1 MKLSSTALLAL
12 AISSVTAT
20 AYAET
25 QSQAFTPVTVKEKS
39 AQSEAT
45 GFVEGQ
51 SITGSTRNWYANEQ
65 LKRGS
70 KFSYQKNGSPTPTDR
85 RINWVQGTII
95 KYNSGFTEGTVGFST
110 EVAAYNAIAL
120 DRDRKDLASAN
131 GGAPEPGRGGRG
143 NNRTLTENGGDAV
156 DQWSKLGLANV
167 KARVS
172 NTTLT
177 AGRQNFSSPQV
188 DVIGNRP
195 LPSSFEGVSLHSEEL
210 ENLSFDIGTFDR
222 NSPRTEQS
230 QRKFR
235 SEYGNGEAEADH
247 IYTAGLTYQPFA
259 SLTTSLW
266 GTQAEDLWDQYYF
279 GASHVLGDSSVL
291 SLTTGLNY
299 YKTVDSG
306 SAKLGEIDNDT
317 YSLSLGLTHQA
328 HSLTFSY
335 QEVNGNEYFDYLHE
349 TNGIYLA
356 NSLLSDFNGPN
367 EKSFQIAYGLNM
379 AEYGVPGLKFNIYQ
393 ARGWG
398 IDGTHYNG
406 NKGVVDKGYDG
417 VQIQDGEHHYEYGI
431 GTSYAIQ
438 SGPLKATTVR
448 ATYTAH
454 RASENQSDGSI
465 NEFRLVTTI
474 PFNIL

>member
-1 MKLSSTALLAL
+1 MKLSSTAILAL
-12 AISSVTAT
+12 AISSITAT

-25 QSQAFTPVTVKEKS
+25 QSQAFTPVTINDKS
-39 AQSEAT
+39 AQAEAT

-51 SITGSTRNWYANEQ
+51 SISGSTRNWYANEQ
-65 LKRGS
+65 LKRGA
-70 KFSYQKNGSPTPTDR
+70 KFAYKKDGQLAETDR
-85 RINWVQGTII
+85 RINWVQGTIV

-110 EVAAYNAIAL
+110 EIAAYNALAL
-120 DRDRKDLASAN
+120 ERDRENLASGN
-131 GGAPEPGRGGRG
+131 GGAPKTGPASG
-143 NNRTLTENGGDAV
+143 NNRTLTHKDNGDAV
-156 DQWSKLGLANV
+156 DQWSKLGLANI

-177 AGRQNFSSPQV
+177 AGRMNFSSPQV
-188 DVIGNRP
+188 DVIGNRA
-195 LPSSFEGVSLHSEEL
+195 LPSSFEGVAIHSEEFN
-210 ENLSFDIGTFDR
+210 NLAFDVATFDR
-222 NSPRTEQS
+222 VSPRSEQS
-230 QRKFR
+230 LQKFR
-235 SEYGNGEAEADH
+235 TEYGNGRVESDH
-247 IYTAGLTYQPFA
+247 VNTAGISYQPFA

-266 GTQAEDLWDQYYF
+266 GTQAEDIWNQYYF
-279 GASHVLGDSSVL
+279 GATHVLGDSSVL

-299 YKTVDSG
+299 YKTVDEG
-306 SAKLGEIDNDT
+306 KKLLGEIDNDT
-317 YSLSLGLTHQA
+317 YSLSFGLTHLA
-328 HSLTFSY
+328 HTLTFSY

-367 EKSFQIAYGLNM
+367 EKSFQVSYGINM

-398 IDGTHYNG
+398 IDGTHY
-406 NKGVVDKGYDG
+406 KGGGYDG
-417 VQIQDGEHHYEYGI
+417 VQAMDGETHYEYGI
-431 GTSYAIQ
+431 GATYAVQ

-448 ATYTAH
+448 GTYTAH
-454 RASENQSDGSI
+454 RASENQADGSI

>member
-20 AYAET
+20 AYAES

-51 SITGSTRNWYANEQ
+51 SITGTTRNWYANEQ
-65 LKRGS
+65 LKRGD
-70 KFSYQKNGSPTPTDR
+70 KFSYNKNGVLTPTDR

-120 DRDRKDLASAN
+120 DRDKEDLASRF
-131 GGAPEPGRGGRG
+131 GGAPGDRAKPGY
-143 NNRTLTENGGDAV
+143 NRTLTKEGGDAV
-156 DQWSKLGLANV
+156 GQWSKLGLANV

-188 DVIGNRP
+188 DVIGNRA
-195 LPSSFEGVSLHSEEL
+195 LPSSFEGVSIHSEEL
-210 ENLSFDIGTFDR
+210 ENLAFDLATFDR

-235 SEYGNGEAEADH
+235 TEYADGIIESDH
-247 IYTAGLTYQPFA
+247 VNTAGLTYTPFA

-266 GTQAEDLWDQYYF
+266 ATQAEDIWNQYYF
-279 GASHVLGDSSVL
+279 GATHVLGDSSVL

-299 YKTVDSG
+299 YKTVDEG
-306 SAKLGEIDNDT
+306 KKLMGDIDNDT
-317 YSLSLGLTHQA
+317 YSLSFGLTHQA

-335 QEVNGNEYFDYLHE
+335 QEVAGNEYFDYLHE

-398 IDGTHYNG
+398 IDGTHYTG
-406 NKGVVDKGYDG
+406 TAYD
-417 VQIQDGEHHYEYGI
+417 VKNMDGEHHYEYGI
-431 GTSYAIQ
+431 GASYALQ

-448 ATYTAH
+448 ATYTTH
-454 RASENQSDGSI
+454 RASENQSDGNI

>member
-1 MKLSSTALLAL
+1 MKLSSTAILAL
-12 AISSVTAT
+12 AISSITAT

-25 QSQAFTPVTVKEKS
+25 QSQAFTPVTVNEKS
-39 AQSEAT
+39 AQAEAT
-45 GFVEGQ
+45 GFLEGQ
-51 SITGSTRNWYANEQ
+51 SISGSTRNWYANEQ
-65 LKRGS
+65 LKRGG
-70 KFSYQKNGSPTPTDR
+70 KFAYRKDGQSNETDR

-120 DRDRKDLASAN
+120 ERDRENLAANN
-131 GGAPEPGRGGRG
+131 GGAPGTRPGAG
-143 NNRTLTENGGDAV
+143 NNRTLTREGGDAV
-156 DQWSKLGLANV
+156 GQWSKLGLANV

-177 AGRQNFSSPQV
+177 AGRMNFSSPQV

-195 LPSSFEGVSLHSEEL
+195 LPSSFEGIAIHSEEL
-210 ENLSFDIGTFDR
+210 NNLAFDVATFDR
-222 NSPRTEQS
+222 VSPRTEES
-230 QRKFR
+230 LSKFR
-235 SEYGNGEAEADH
+235 SEYGDINAEADH
-247 IYTAGLTYQPFA
+247 VNTAGISYQPFA

-266 GTQAEDLWDQYYF
+266 GTQAEDLWNQYYF
-279 GASHVLGDSSVL
+279 GATHVLGDSSVL

-299 YKTVDSG
+299 YKTVDEG
-306 SAKLGEIDNDT
+306 KKLLGDIDNDT
-317 YSLSLGLTHQA
+317 YSLSFGLTHQA
-328 HSLTFSY
+328 HTVTFSY

-367 EKSFQIAYGLNM
+367 EKSFQVSYGINM

-398 IDGTHYNG
+398 IDGTHY
-406 NKGVVDKGYDG
+406 KGGGYDG
-417 VQIQDGEHHYEYGI
+417 VQAMDGEHHYEYGV
-431 GTSYAIQ
+431 GATYAVQ
-438 SGPLKATTVR
+438 SGPLKASTIR
-448 ATYTAH
+448 GTYTAH
-454 RASENQSDGSI
+454 RASENQADGSI

>member
-1 MKLSSTALLAL
+1 MKLSNTAILAL
-12 AISSVTAT
+12 AISSITAT

-25 QSQAFTPVTVKEKS
+25 QSQAFTPVTVNEKS
-39 AQSEAT
+39 AQAEAT
-45 GFVEGQ
+45 GFLEG
-51 SITGSTRNWYANEQ
+51 STISGTTRNWYANEQ
-65 LKRGS
+65 LKRGG
-70 KFSYQKNGSPTPTDR
+70 KFTYRKDGVATPTDR
-85 RINWVQGTII
+85 RINWVQGTIV

-120 DRDRKDLASAN
+120 ERDRENLAANN
-131 GGAPEPGRGGRG
+131 GGAPGTRPGAG
-143 NNRTLTENGGDAV
+143 NNRTLTREGGEAQG
-156 DQWSKLGLANV
+156 QWSKVGLANV
-167 KARVS
+167 KARIS

-177 AGRQNFSSPQV
+177 AGRMNFSSPQV

-195 LPSSFEGVSLHSEEL
+195 LPSSFEGIAIHSEEL
-210 ENLSFDIGTFDR
+210 NNLSFDLASFDR
-222 NSPRTEQS
+222 VSPRTEES
-230 QRKFR
+230 LSKFR
-235 SEYGNGEAEADH
+235 SEYGAIDAEADH
-247 IYTAGLTYQPFA
+247 VHTGGISYQPFA

-266 GTQAEDLWDQYYF
+266 GTQAEDLWNQYYF
-279 GASHVLGDSSVL
+279 GATHVLGDSSVL
-291 SLTTGLNY
+291 ALTTGLNY
-299 YKTVDSG
+299 YKTVDEG
-306 SAKLGEIDNDT
+306 KKKLGEIDNDT
-317 YSLSLGLTHQA
+317 YSLSFGLTHQA
-328 HSLTFSY
+328 HTLTFSY

-367 EKSFQIAYGLNM
+367 EKSFQVAYGLNM

-398 IDGTHYNG
+398 IDGTHY
-406 NKGVVDKGYDG
+406 KGGGYDG
-417 VQIQDGEHHYEYGI
+417 VQSMDGEHHYEYGI
-431 GTSYAIQ
+431 GATYAVQ

-454 RASENQSDGSI
+454 RASENQADGSI

>member
-12 AISSVTAT
+12 AISSITAT

-25 QSQAFTPVTVKEKS
+25 QSQEFTPVSVNTKS
-39 AQSEAT
+39 AQAEAT

-51 SITGSTRNWYANEQ
+51 SISGTTRNWYANEQ
-65 LKRGS
+65 LKRGG
-70 KFSYQKNGSPTPTDR
+70 KFAYKKDGVSTPTDR

-120 DRDRKDLASAN
+120 ERDRENLASNN
-131 GGAPEPGRGGRG
+131 GGAPGTRPGAG
-143 NNRTLTENGGDAV
+143 NNRTLTKEGGDAQG
-156 DQWSKLGLANV
+156 QWSKLGLANV
-167 KARVS
+167 KARIS

-177 AGRQNFSSPQV
+177 AGRQNFSSPIV

-195 LPSSFEGVSLHSEEL
+195 LPSSFEGVTIHSEEFD
-210 ENLSFDIGTFDR
+210 NLSFDLGTFDR
-222 NSPRTEQS
+222 VSPRTEQS
-230 QRKFR
+230 LTKFT
-235 SEYGNGEAEADH
+235 SEYSANGAETDH
-247 IYTAGLTYQPFA
+247 VNTAGLNYQPLK
-259 SLTTSLW
+259 SLKTSLYA
-266 GTQAEDLWDQYYF
+266 TNVEDFWNQYYF
-279 GASHVLGDSSVL
+279 GATHELGDSSIL

-299 YKTVDSG
+299 YKTVDEG
-306 SAKLGEIDNDT
+306 KKLMGEIDNDT
-317 YSLSLGLTHQA
+317 YSLSLGLTHLA

-398 IDGTHYNG
+398 IDGTHYTG
-406 NKGVVDKGYDG
+406 TAYD
-417 VQIQDGEHHYEYGI
+417 VRNMDGENHYEYGI
-431 GTSYAIQ
+431 GTSYAVQ

-448 ATYTAH
+448 ATYTTH
-454 RASENQSDGSI
+454 RASDNQADGSI

-474 PFNIL
+474 PFKIL

>member
-1 MKLSSTALLAL
+1 MKLSSTAILAL
-12 AISSVTAT
+12 AISSITAT

-25 QSQAFTPVTVKEKS
+25 QSQAFTPVTVNEKS
-39 AQSEAT
+39 AQAEAT
-45 GFVEGQ
+45 GFLEGQ
-51 SITGSTRNWYANEQ
+51 SISGSTRNWYANEQ
-65 LKRGS
+65 LKRGG
-70 KFSYQKNGSPTPTDR
+70 KFAYRKNGQSTETDR

-120 DRDRKDLASAN
+120 ERDRENLASNN
-131 GGAPEPGRGGRG
+131 GGAPGTRPGAG
-143 NNRTLTENGGDAV
+143 NNRTLTREGGDAV
-156 DQWSKLGLANV
+156 GQWSKLGLANV

-177 AGRQNFSSPQV
+177 AGRMNFSSPQV

-195 LPSSFEGVSLHSEEL
+195 LPSSFEGIAIHSEEL
-210 ENLSFDIGTFDR
+210 NNLAFDVATFDR
-222 NSPRTEQS
+222 VSPRTEES
-230 QRKFR
+230 LSKFR
-235 SEYGNGEAEADH
+235 SEYGDINAEADH
-247 IYTAGLTYQPFA
+247 VNTAGISYQPFA

-266 GTQAEDLWDQYYF
+266 GTQAEDLWNQYYF
-279 GASHVLGDSSVL
+279 GATHVLGDSSIL

-299 YKTVDSG
+299 YKTVDEG
-306 SAKLGEIDNDT
+306 KKLLGDIDNDT
-317 YSLSLGLTHQA
+317 YSLSFGLTHQA
-328 HSLTFSY
+328 HTVTFSY

-367 EKSFQIAYGLNM
+367 EKSFQVSYGLNM

-398 IDGTHYNG
+398 IDGTHY
-406 NKGVVDKGYDG
+406 KGGGYDG
-417 VQIQDGEHHYEYGI
+417 VQAMDGEHHYEYGV
-431 GTSYAIQ
+431 GATYAVQ
-438 SGPLKATTVR
+438 SGPLKATTIR
-448 ATYTAH
+448 GTYTAH
-454 RASENQSDGSI
+454 RASENQADGSI

>member
-1 MKLSSTALLAL
+1 MKLSSTAILAL

-25 QSQAFTPVTVKEKS
+25 QSQAFTPVTVNEKS
-39 AQSEAT
+39 AQAEAT
-45 GFVEGQ
+45 GFLEGQ
-51 SITGSTRNWYANEQ
+51 SISGSTRNWYANEQ
-65 LKRGS
+65 LKRGG
-70 KFSYQKNGSPTPTDR
+70 KFAYRKNGQSTETDR

-120 DRDRKDLASAN
+120 ERDRENLASNN
-131 GGAPEPGRGGRG
+131 GGAPGTRPGAG
-143 NNRTLTENGGDAV
+143 NNRTLTREGGDAV
-156 DQWSKLGLANV
+156 GQWSKLGLANI
-167 KARVS
+167 KARIS

-177 AGRQNFSSPQV
+177 AGRMNFSSPQV

-195 LPSSFEGVSLHSEEL
+195 LPSSFEGIAIHSEEL
-210 ENLSFDIGTFDR
+210 NNLSFDLATFDR
-222 NSPRTEQS
+222 VSPRTEES
-230 QRKFR
+230 LSKFR
-235 SEYGNGEAEADH
+235 SEYGSIDAEADH
-247 IYTAGLTYQPFA
+247 VNTAGISYQPFA

-266 GTQAEDLWDQYYF
+266 GTQAEDLWNQYYF
-279 GASHVLGDSSVL
+279 GATHVLGDSSVL

-299 YKTVDSG
+299 YKTVDEG
-306 SAKLGEIDNDT
+306 KKLLGDIDNDT
-317 YSLSLGLTHQA
+317 YSLSFGLTHLA
-328 HSLTFSY
+328 HTLTFSY

-367 EKSFQIAYGLNM
+367 EKSFQVSYGINM

-398 IDGTHYNG
+398 IDGTHY
-406 NKGVVDKGYDG
+406 KGGGYDG
-417 VQIQDGEHHYEYGI
+417 VQSMDGEHHYEYGI
-431 GTSYAIQ
+431 GATYAVQ
-438 SGPLKATTVR
+438 SGPLKATTIR
-448 ATYTAH
+448 GTYTAH
-454 RASENQSDGSI
+454 RASENQADGSI

>member
-1 MKLSSTALLAL
+1 MKLSSTAILAL
-12 AISSVTAT
+12 AISSITAT

-25 QSQAFTPVTVKEKS
+25 QSQAFTPVTVNEKS
-39 AQSEAT
+39 AQAEAT

-51 SITGSTRNWYANEQ
+51 SISGSTRNWYANEQ
-65 LKRGS
+65 LKRGG
-70 KFSYQKNGSPTPTDR
+70 KFAYRKNGQSTETDR

-120 DRDRKDLASAN
+120 ERDRENLAANN
-131 GGAPEPGRGGRG
+131 GGAPGTRPGAG
-143 NNRTLTENGGDAV
+143 NNRTLTREGGDAV
-156 DQWSKLGLANV
+156 GQWSKLGLANV
-167 KARVS
+167 KARIS

-177 AGRQNFSSPQV
+177 AGRMNFSSPQV

-195 LPSSFEGVSLHSEEL
+195 LPSSFEGIAIHSEEL
-210 ENLSFDIGTFDR
+210 NNLAFDVATFDR
-222 NSPRTEQS
+222 VSPRTEES
-230 QRKFR
+230 LSKFR
-235 SEYGNGEAEADH
+235 SEYGDINAEADH
-247 IYTAGLTYQPFA
+247 VNTAGISYQPFA

-266 GTQAEDLWDQYYF
+266 GTQAEDLWNQYYF
-279 GASHVLGDSSVL
+279 GATHVLGDSSVL

-299 YKTVDSG
+299 YKTVDEG
-306 SAKLGEIDNDT
+306 KKLLGDIDNDT
-317 YSLSLGLTHQA
+317 YSLSFGLTHQA
-328 HSLTFSY
+328 HTVTFSY

-367 EKSFQIAYGLNM
+367 EKSFQVSYGINM

-398 IDGTHYNG
+398 IDGTHY
-406 NKGVVDKGYDG
+406 KGGGYDG
-417 VQIQDGEHHYEYGI
+417 VQAMDGEHHYEYGV
-431 GTSYAIQ
+431 GATYAVQ
-438 SGPLKATTVR
+438 SGPLKATTIR
-448 ATYTAH
+448 GTYTAH
-454 RASENQSDGSI
+454 RASENQADGSI

>member
-20 AYAET
+20 AYAES

-39 AQSEAT
+39 AQSAAT

-51 SITGSTRNWYANEQ
+51 SISGTTRNWYANEQ
-65 LKRGS
+65 LKRGGQFAY
-70 KFSYQKNGSPTPTDR
+70 KKNGISTDTDR

-95 KYNSGFTEGTVGFST
+95 KYNSGFTEGPVGIST

-120 DRDRKDLASAN
+120 DRDRKDLASNN
-131 GGAPEPGRGGRG
+131 GGAPGTRPGAG
-143 NNRTLTENGGDAV
+143 NNRTLTEEGGDAV
-156 DQWSKLGLANV
+156 GQWSKLGLANV

-177 AGRQNFSSPQV
+177 AGRQNFSSPMV
-188 DVIGNRP
+188 DVIGNRA

-210 ENLSFDIGTFDR
+210 ENLSFDVGTFDR
-222 NSPRTEQS
+222 NSPRMEQS

-235 SEYGNGEAEADH
+235 TEYANGIVESDH
-247 IYTAGLTYQPFA
+247 VHTAGITYTPFA

-266 GTQAEDLWDQYYF
+266 ATQAEDIWNQYYF
-279 GASHVLGDSSVL
+279 GASHVLGDSQVL

-299 YKTVDSG
+299 YKTQEEG
-306 SAKLGEIDNDT
+306 KALIGNIDNDT

-335 QEVNGNEYFDYLHE
+335 QEINGDEYFDYLHE

-367 EKSFQIAYGLNM
+367 EKSFQVAYGLNM
-379 AEYGVPGLKFNIYQ
+379 AEYGVPGLKFNIYS

-398 IDGTHYNG
+398 IDGTHYKG
-406 NKGVVDKGYDG
+406 NEGVAGRGYDG
-417 VQIQDGEHHYEYGI
+417 IQAQDGEHHQEYGI
-431 GTSYAIQ
+431 GTAYAVQ
-438 SGPLKATTVR
+438 SGPLKATAIR
-448 ATYTAH
+448 ATYTTH
-454 RASENQSDGSI
+454 RASENQADGSI

>member
-1 MKLSSTALLAL
+1 MKLSSTAILAL
-12 AISSVTAT
+12 AISSITAT

-25 QSQAFTPVTVKEKS
+25 QSQAFTPVSVNEKS
-39 AQSEAT
+39 AQAEAT
-45 GFVEGQ
+45 GFLEGQ
-51 SITGSTRNWYANEQ
+51 SISGSTRNWYANEQ
-65 LKRGS
+65 LKRGG
-70 KFSYQKNGSPTPTDR
+70 KFAYRKSGQSAETDR

-120 DRDRKDLASAN
+120 ERDRENLASNN
-131 GGAPEPGRGGRG
+131 GGAPGTRPGAG
-143 NNRTLTENGGDAV
+143 NNRTLTREGGDAV
-156 DQWSKLGLANV
+156 GQWSKLGLANV
-167 KARVS
+167 KARIS

-177 AGRQNFSSPQV
+177 AGRMNFSSPQV

-195 LPSSFEGVSLHSEEL
+195 LPSSFEGIAIHSEEL
-210 ENLSFDIGTFDR
+210 NNLSFDLATFDR
-222 NSPRTEQS
+222 VSPRTEES
-230 QRKFR
+230 LSKFR
-235 SEYGNGEAEADH
+235 SEYGSIDAEADH
-247 IYTAGLTYQPFA
+247 VNTAGISYQPFA

-266 GTQAEDLWDQYYF
+266 GTQAEDLWNQYYF
-279 GASHVLGDSSVL
+279 GATHVLGDSSVL

-299 YKTVDSG
+299 YKTVDEG
-306 SAKLGEIDNDT
+306 KKLLGEIDNDT
-317 YSLSLGLTHQA
+317 YSLSFGLTHLA
-328 HSLTFSY
+328 HTLTFSY

-367 EKSFQIAYGLNM
+367 EKSFQISYGINM

-398 IDGTHYNG
+398 IDGTHY
-406 NKGVVDKGYDG
+406 KGGGYDG
-417 VQIQDGEHHYEYGI
+417 VQAMDGEHHYEYGV
-431 GTSYAIQ
+431 GATYAVQ
-438 SGPLKATTVR
+438 SGPLKATTIR
-448 ATYTAH
+448 GTYTTH
-454 RASENQSDGSI
+454 RASENQADGSI

>member
-25 QSQAFTPVTVKEKS
+25 QSQAFTPVTVNEKN

-51 SITGSTRNWYANEQ
+51 SITGTTRNWYANEQ
-65 LKRGS
+65 LKRGA
-70 KFSYQKNGSPTPTDR
+70 KFKYNDHGTLAETDR
-85 RINWVQGTII
+85 RINWVQGTIV

-120 DRDRKDLASAN
+120 DRDRKDLASGN
-131 GGAPEPGRGGRG
+131 GGAPGSRPNAG
-143 NNRTLTENGGDAV
+143 NNRTLTKEGGDAQG
-156 DQWSKLGLANV
+156 QWSKVGLANV

-177 AGRQNFSSPQV
+177 AGRMNFSSPMV
-188 DVIGNRP
+188 DVIGNRA
-195 LPSSFEGVSLHSEEL
+195 LPSSFEGVAIHSEEL
-210 ENLSFDIGTFDR
+210 NNLAFDLATFDR
-222 NSPRTEQS
+222 NSPRTEES

-235 SEYGNGEAEADH
+235 TEYANGIVETDH
-247 IYTAGLTYQPFA
+247 VYTGGLTYNPFA
-259 SLTTSLW
+259 
-266 GTQAEDLWDQYYF
+266 
-279 GASHVLGDSSVL
+279 

-299 YKTVDSG
+299 YKTQEEG
-306 SAKLGEIDNDT
+306 KALIGKIDNDT
-317 YSLSLGLTHQA
+317 YSLSFGLTHQA
-328 HSLTFSY
+328 HTLTLSY

-398 IDGTHYNG
+398 IDGTHYTGNG
-406 NKGVVDKGYDG
+406 GVPGKGYDG
-417 VQIQDGEHHYEYGI
+417 IQSQDGEHHYEYGI
-431 GTSYAIQ
+431 GATYAVQ
-438 SGPLKATTVR
+438 SGPLKATTIR
-448 ATYTAH
+448 GTYTAH
-454 RASENQSDGSI
+454 RASENQADGSI
-465 NEFRLVTTI
+465 NEFRLVTTV

>member
-20 AYAET
+20 AYAES
-25 QSQAFTPVTVKEKS
+25 QSQAFTPVSVKEKS

-65 LKRGS
+65 FKRGA
-70 KFSYQKNGSPTPTDR
+70 KLNYRQNGETRQTDR
-85 RINWVQGTII
+85 RINWLQGTII

-120 DRDRKDLASAN
+120 DRDRKDLASNN
-131 GGAPEPGRGGRG
+131 GGAPTTRPGAG
-143 NNRTLTENGGDAV
+143 NNRTLTEEGGDAV
-156 DQWSKLGLANV
+156 GQWSKLGLANV

-188 DVIGNRP
+188 DVIGNRA
-195 LPSSFEGVSLHSEEL
+195 LPSSFQGVTLHSEEL
-210 ENLSFDIGTFDR
+210 ENLSFDLGTFDR

-235 SEYGNGEAEADH
+235 SEYGATNAEADH
-247 IYTAGLTYQPFA
+247 VNTAGITYQPFA
-259 SLTTSLW
+259 SLTTSVW
-266 GTQAEDLWDQYYF
+266 GTQAEDLWNQYYF
-279 GASHVLGDSSVL
+279 GASHVLGDSSIL

-317 YSLSLGLTHQA
+317 YSLSFGLTHQA

-398 IDGTHYNG
+398 IDGTHYTGNG
-406 NKGVVDKGYDG
+406 GVADKGYDG
-417 VQIQDGEHHYEYGI
+417 IQNQDGEHHYEYGI
-431 GTSYAIQ
+431 GASYAVQ
-438 SGPLKATTVR
+438 SGPLKATAIR

-454 RASENQSDGSI
+454 RASENQADGSL